1 MSATANTEAKSFDL
15 KGFISKFAVFT
26 AAAGGGAIPL
36 VVIGVVASA
45 IAVYFYVRVIMLMF
59 FTEPPDDAPDVLP
72 PGSMTLV
79 VIALCLSV
87 TFVHLPDRTL

>member
-1 MSATANTEAKSFDL
+1 M
-15 KGFISKFAVFT
+15 FT
-26 AAAGGGAIPL
+26 AAAGAGAIPL

-59 FTEPPDDAPDVLP
+59 FTRTAGRRPDVLP

-79 VIALCLSV
+79 VIALCLSG
-87 TFVHLPDRTL
+87 HLRAGNVPATRAGSG